1 MNLFAKRSRDTEVE
15 NKHIVAKRESEGGM
29 NWEAGIDV
37 YTLLYI
43 KQITGENLL
52 YSTRN
57 STECSEVT

>member
-1 MNLFAKRSRDTEVE
+1 ME
-15 NKHIVAKRESEGGM
+15 NKHIVAKRESEGGV

-43 KQITGENLL
+43 KEITGENLL